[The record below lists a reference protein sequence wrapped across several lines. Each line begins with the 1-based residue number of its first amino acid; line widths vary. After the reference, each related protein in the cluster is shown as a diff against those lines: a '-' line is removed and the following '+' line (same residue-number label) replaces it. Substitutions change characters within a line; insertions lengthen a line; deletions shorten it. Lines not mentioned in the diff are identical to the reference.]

1 METKAQLKHM
11 GMKTKQVVTLAVGI
25 SLVVLGSAL
34 ASSLDNDSYYVSLGS
49 QNGYYVVR
57 PDSQLRR
64 QLGYENAPY
73 VDTADP
79 LYHGNGADA
88 LAFRFNR
95 KGVLVQAPA
104 YIVSA
109 RPNDF
114 FTSRIGS
121 LTRGRSNERDV
132 EALFG
137 DPSIRD
143 HRSDGFVLYYR
154 QPVYNAFEDDF
165 GK

>member
-1 METKAQLKHM
+1 M
-11 GMKTKQVVTLAVGI
+11 GMKTKQVVVLAV
-25 SLVVLGSAL
+25 SVCMVALASAL
-34 ASSLDNDSYYVSLGS
+34 ASSSDNHSYYVSLGS

-64 QLGYENAPY
+64 QLGFEDAPY
-73 VDTADP
+73 VDTSDP
-79 LYHGNGADA
+79 LYHGNGSNA

-95 KGVLVQAPA
+95 KGVLVEAPA

-114 FTSRIGS
+114 YTSRIGS

-137 DPSIRD
+137 DPSIRED
-143 HRSDGFVLYYR
+143 RSDGFVLYYR
-154 QPVYNAFEDDF
+154 EPVYNAFEDDF

>member
-1 METKAQLKHM
+1 VQLKYT
-11 GMKTKQVVTLAVGI
+11 GMKIKQVVTLAVGI
-25 SLVVLGSAL
+25 SLVALGSAL
-34 ASSLDNDSYYVSLGS
+34 ASSLDNHSYYVSLGS

-64 QLGYENAPY
+64 ELGYENAPY

-95 KGVLVQAPA
+95 QGVLVAAPA

-114 FTSRIGS
+114 YISRIGS

-132 EALFG
+132 KALFG
-137 DPSIRD
+137 EPSVRD
-143 HRSDGFVLYYR
+143 HRSDGFVFYYR